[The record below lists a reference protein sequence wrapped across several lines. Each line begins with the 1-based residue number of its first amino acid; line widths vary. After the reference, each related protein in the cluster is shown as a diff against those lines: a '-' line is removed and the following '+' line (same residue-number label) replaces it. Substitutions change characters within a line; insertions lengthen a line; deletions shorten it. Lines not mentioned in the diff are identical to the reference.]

1 MTGEEIHQ
9 NIFLSHLCGEEALST
24 DEQGNITFLSHLCGE
39 EEELYLKKFSYN
51 KAWR

>member
-1 MTGEEIHQ
+1 ME
-9 NIFLSHLCGEEALST
+9 
-24 DEQGNITFLSHLCGE
+24 FLSHLCGE